1 VYEGDHADALSS
13 RADEPWVFNQ
23 MSSLQEKISTAI
35 LTRIRKRRN
44 SLPATER
51 NQHGSSPMLAPAKL
65 REATFSDFD
74 GVSKLKDRSGIVAD
88 SLENW
93 NRLWRHNPVLA
104 QSKVKRPIG
113 WVLDADGEIVGYLGN
128 ISLQCRYGE
137 KTLSAVATHAFAVDS
152 AYRAV
157 ALTLAAAFYRQKFA
171 DLYISAHA
179 IEATGKIALAFK
191 GAALP
196 QRDYDTVLFWVLRP
210 YPFAKALM
218 RKLNLNQLVSLVGSI
233 FAAVTIAADKIVRR
247 RWPKRSA
254 DPISVCE
261 IRTNDIGNDFET
273 LWAEKLKESSRLF
286 TYRTPAALRWH
297 FEIPGDRG
305 SARVLCCHKNGKLT
319 GYAVIRTDTDPQ
331 DGLQKSIVAD
341 MLVTKDDPALVQ
353 GLLAAAYGHAKL
365 IGSHILEVQGFPSDI
380 RAVCSDWRPYRRK
393 FAACPYYYKAADPV
407 LHKSL
412 GNPEAWYACP
422 FDGDATLI
430 RPSFSN
436 SAEHVTSEEQKEDTR
451 TNTGS
456 DVPESEETRVF

>member
-1 VYEGDHADALSS
+1 VYDSDHADSFS
-13 RADEPWVFNQ
+13 IGADGPGVINH
-23 MSSLQEKISTAI
+23 MSPLQEKISTAI
-35 LTRIRKRRN
+35 LTRIRKRLN
-44 SLPATER
+44 SFPATEKNER
-51 NQHGSSPMLAPAKL
+51 RTSPTLAPAKL
-65 REATFSDFD
+65 REAAFSDFD
-74 GVSKLKDRSGIVAD
+74 GVAKLKERSGIVAD

-93 NRLWRHNPVLA
+93 NRLWRRNPVLA

-128 ISLQCRYGE
+128 ISLQCRYGD
-137 KTLSAVATHAFAVDS
+137 KTLSAVATHAFAVDP

-157 ALTLAAAFYRQKFA
+157 ALTLAAAFYRQKYA

-210 YPFAKALM
+210 YPFAKVLM
-218 RKLNLNQLVSLVGSI
+218 KKLNINQLFSLVGGI
-233 FAAVTIAADKIVRR
+233 LAAVIIAADKIVRR
-247 RWPKRSA
+247 RWPKQSA
-254 DPISVCE
+254 DPIAVSE

-273 LWAEKLKESSRLF
+273 LWAEKLEESSRLF

-297 FEIPGDRG
+297 FEIPGDSG

-319 GYAVIRTDTDPQ
+319 GYAVIRTDTDLQ

-341 MLVTKDDPALVQ
+341 MLVTNDDPALVQ
-353 GLLAAAYGHAKL
+353 DLLVAAYGHAKL
-365 IGSHILEVQGFPSDI
+365 IGSHILEVQGFPPDI

-393 FAACPYYYKAADPV
+393 YAACPYYYKAADPV

-412 GNPEAWYACP
+412 ANPEAWYACP

-430 RPSFSN
+430 RPSFSG
-436 SAEHVTSEEQKEDTR
+436 SAQHVTTEEQMEHTR
-451 TNTGS
+451 TNTGA